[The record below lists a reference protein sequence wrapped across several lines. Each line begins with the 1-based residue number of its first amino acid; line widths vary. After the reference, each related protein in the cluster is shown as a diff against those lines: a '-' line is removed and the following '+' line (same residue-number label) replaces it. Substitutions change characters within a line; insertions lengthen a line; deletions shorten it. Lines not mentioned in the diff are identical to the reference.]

1 MTTKSFMVEPNM
13 CGSSVYN
20 LLNGTHLALEIFMWL
35 IGFWKIYVPFTMLYT
50 STDYVLS
57 TAGITI

>member
-1 MTTKSFMVEPNM
+1 MVEPNM